1 MCDVKAPSNICR
13 VLPLAI
19 NPLFILFYSRFF
31 LIQQTEPV
39 GLSFPISTFYG
50 YSFSAACA
58 ETDIR
63 KRFP

>member
-19 NPLFILFYSRFF
+19 NSRLILFYSRFF
-31 LIQQTEPV
+31 PIQQTKPV
-39 GLSFPISTFYG
+39 GLSFPILTFYG

-63 KRFP
+63 NPFP